1 MWVIF
6 LVSVMVFAIIALLIL
21 YIGNKIIL
29 KMKKDQYEFDKEMIN
44 IKEEKEKKD
53 V

>member
-6 LVSVMVFAIIALLIL
+6 LVSVFAIITLLII

-29 KMKKDQYEFDKEMIN
+29 KMRKDQYEFDKEMIN
-44 IKEEKEKKD
+44 KKESKGEKDE
-53 V
+53 